1 MVRDRHHL
9 VRLRQIERALGHLVA
24 FALDHVALVDHANFQ
39 VLDRQDVAI
48 AHHQIE
54 VVDRD
59 AFGIETIVD
68 DFLKKSAGVLL
79 PRDPLLL
86 DRIGDLA
93 VAQQAGADVVVVGVY
108 AEDVV

>member
-1 MVRDRHHL
+1 MAVCSRSRS
-9 VRLRQIERALGHLVA
+9 A
-24 FALDHVALVDHANFQ
+24 HVALVDHANFQ

-48 AHHQIE
+48 AHHQID
-54 VVDRD
+54 VVERD
-59 AFGIETIVD
+59 AFGLQAIVD

-108 AEDVV
+108 AEDVSVVLGHRLLLTPGRLL